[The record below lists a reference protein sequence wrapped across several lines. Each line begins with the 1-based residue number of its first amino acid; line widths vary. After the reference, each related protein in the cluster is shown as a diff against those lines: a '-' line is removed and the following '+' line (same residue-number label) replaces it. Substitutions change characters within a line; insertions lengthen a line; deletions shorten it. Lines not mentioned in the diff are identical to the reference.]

1 MMTRENLLLIFSGL
15 PGVGKSTIAKAL
27 AARTQAV
34 YLRIDS
40 AEQAIRRSDVLR
52 NDVGIAGYEVCGAL
66 AKDNLALGHCVIADC
81 VNPVDWSRM
90 RWREIAQE
98 AGVVSLDVEF
108 VCSDEDEHR
117 QRVEARRSEVPGLV
131 LPTWRQIMHERE
143 YWPWKEPRIVIDT
156 AGKGVDACIDELLT
170 HLKACD

>member
-1 MMTRENLLLIFSGL
+1 MMRENLLLVFSGL

-40 AEQAIRRSDVLR
+40 AEQAICRANVLQR
-52 NDVGIAGYEVCGAL
+52 DVGIAGYEVCCAM
-66 AKDNLALGHCVIADC
+66 AKDNLLLGHCVIADC

-90 RWREIAQE
+90 RWQEVARE
-98 AGVVSLDVEF
+98 AGVPSLDVEF
-108 VCSDEDEHR
+108 ICSDEVEHR
-117 QRVEARRSEVPGLV
+117 RRVESRQSDVPGLT
-131 LPTWRQIMHERE
+131 LPIWQQIMHERE

-156 AGKGVDACIDELLT
+156 AGKDVKTCVDELLS
-170 HLKACD
+170 HLKGCE